1 MKTFLTFV
9 DESMSLGTMT
19 DNAYGGYSFGV
30 MKPMVDLN
38 AKFSQKDVDD
48 IEKFADRILKKYGI
62 DIEFTRHFVDRLNDP
77 RNTPEIKVSE
87 LQRFFK
93 KCSPYWFL
101 H

>member
-9 DESMSLGTMT
+9 DESLSLGTMT

-48 IEKFADRILKKYGI
+48 IEKFADRILKKYEDSKEVKLKI
-62 DIEFTRHFVDRLNDP
+62 LKILLITELRYRL
-77 RNTPEIKVSE
+77 S
-87 LQRFFK
+87 
-93 KCSPYWFL
+93 
-101 H
+101 